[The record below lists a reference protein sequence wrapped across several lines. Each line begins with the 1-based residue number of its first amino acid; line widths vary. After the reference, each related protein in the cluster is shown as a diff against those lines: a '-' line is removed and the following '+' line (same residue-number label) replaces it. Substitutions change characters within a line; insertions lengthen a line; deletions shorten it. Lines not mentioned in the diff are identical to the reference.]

1 MVRMAKVNITKKEYQ
16 KQIDKKK
23 KKKTVKL
30 EKSKQIKVQ
39 QKKQNTN
46 ENIKKEENT
55 TSVKVQS
62 KRKKT
67 RTSLQPLEVQ
77 PVREKKKK
85 SSKKKTTEIKVE
97 SAKAFKVKKEP
108 QKITV
113 EKSKAIK
120 VPAKKKVKKQKGAR
134 KIKVPKKVKLISA
147 RVLLGKVSES
157 SFEIIKEK
165 NEDTVVHALKDL
177 KKYIQSGEREVV
189 EVEKTSILSKILG
202 VFIILGGAV
211 AIGVLL
217 YKPIDMKAADKEVK
231 YRYGEWEA
239 EQVRFCLV
247 SPDGKYFENDHVK
260 YEFDASRDT
269 CIKLTRDRTVE

>member
-1 MVRMAKVNITKKEYQ
+1 MAKVNITKKEYQ

-85 SSKKKTTEIKVE
+85 KKKTTEIKVE

-157 SFEIIKEK
+157 SFEVIKEK

>member
-85 SSKKKTTEIKVE
+85 KKKTTEIKVE

-157 SFEIIKEK
+157 SFEVIKEK

-189 EVEKTSILSKILG
+189 EVEKSSILSKILG

>member
-1 MVRMAKVNITKKEYQ
+1 MAKVNITKKEYQ

-85 SSKKKTTEIKVE
+85 KKKTTEIKVE

-113 EKSKAIK
+113 EKAKAIK